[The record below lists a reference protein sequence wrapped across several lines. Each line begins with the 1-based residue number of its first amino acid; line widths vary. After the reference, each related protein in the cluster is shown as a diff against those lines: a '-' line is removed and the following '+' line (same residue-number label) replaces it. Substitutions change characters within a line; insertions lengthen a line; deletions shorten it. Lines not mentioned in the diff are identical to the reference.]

1 MELQINSV
9 DQMHQLGAKIGAQL
23 KAGDVVVLTGE
34 LGSGKTVL
42 TQGIASSFGIKNITS
57 PTFVISR
64 VYKSKINFIHIDTY
78 RLLDQGVSSFSDLDF
93 ESYLENSIFVIEWGA
108 SFVNTLND
116 QYLEI
121 IIKQGTEESFRNI
134 SFNLVGDRWS
144 GFNLWV
150 PFWQLIPQPLEH
162 LSL

>member
-108 SFVNTLND
+108 SFVNTLTD
-116 QYLEI
+116 HYLEI

-144 GFNLWV
+144 GFNL
-150 PFWQLIPQPLEH
+150 
-162 LSL
+162 

>member
-93 ESYLENSIFVIEWGA
+93 ESYLENSVFVIEWGA
-108 SFVNTLND
+108 SFVKTLTD
-116 QYLEI
+116 QYLDI
-121 IIKQGTEESFRNI
+121 NIKPGENENTR
-134 SFNLVGDRWS
+134 NLVITAVGDPWQ
-144 GFNLWV
+144 GFNL
-150 PFWQLIPQPLEH
+150 
-162 LSL
+162 

>member
-9 DQMHQLGAKIGAQL
+9 DQMHQLGAKIGARL

-78 RLLDQGVSSFSDLDF
+78 RLLDQGASSFSDLDF

-108 SFVNTLND
+108 LFVNTFTD

-144 GFNLWV
+144 GFNL
-150 PFWQLIPQPLEH
+150 
-162 LSL
+162 